1 MEQNKSKTRRS
12 LPLLDYFGEQ
22 VSFNI
27 QGRGD
32 HKSFLGMLFS
42 LAILATVGSFGVKK
56 FLVMKDYEDTKH

>member
-1 MEQNKSKTRRS
+1 MDQTRSKTRKS

-27 QGRGD
+27 QGKGD

-56 FLVMKDYEDTKH
+56 FMVMIYYGDTYH